1 MKSVVFVLG
10 YLILAPFVGALL
22 DGADRVITARMQG
35 RKGPSI
41 LQPFYDLS
49 KLFSKQMIAVN
60 NVQLLLNLSYLGFI
74 VISGG
79 MLFGGTDILMCLF
92 ILSTADMFLVMA
104 ASSDSSPFANMGAAR
119 EMVQMMAYE
128 PLTLL
133 VAVGFYLA
141 SGTFHVGDILMCL
154 FILSTAD
161 MFLVMAASSDSSP
174 FANMGA
180 AREMVQMM
188 AYEPLTLLVAV
199 GFYLA
204 SGTFHVGDIIQSDL
218 SPVLYMPGMLLGF
231 MFTAAIKFRKS
242 PFDLSTSHHA
252 HQEMVKG
259 ITTEMSGTTL
269 GIMNVAE
276 YYEKVLILGIFALFF
291 INSSWWSWPVA
302 IVLCLGIYFLEILW
316 DNVSARLRWKTLLFS
331 CWLVTLLTA
340 GVNLLI
346 LILMK

>member
-141 SGTFHVGDILMCL
+141 SGTFHVG
-154 FILSTAD
+154 
-161 MFLVMAASSDSSP
+161 
-174 FANMGA
+174 
-180 AREMVQMM
+180 E
-188 AYEPLTLLVAV
+188 
-199 GFYLA
+199 
-204 SGTFHVGDIIQSDL
+204 IIQSDL